1 MARASRSALKLRLC
15 GRCAVVCVPVTLG
28 TSFDTGSEVATFSTF
43 AVSTFAV
50 STFGASAFAVST
62 FAVSTFAVSTFGASA
77 FAVSTF
83 GTSATRVTASTE
95 LAWTGCFA
103 PKLSARRFALA
114 SSTLEA
120 WLFTSN
126 PNS

>member
-62 FAVSTFAVSTFGASA
+62 FAVSTFGA
-77 FAVSTF
+77 
-83 GTSATRVTASTE
+83 SATRVTASTE

>member
-50 STFGASAFAVST
+50 STFGASA
-62 FAVSTFAVSTFGASA
+62 
-77 FAVSTF
+77 
-83 GTSATRVTASTE
+83 TRVTASTE

>member
-28 TSFDTGSEVATFSTF
+28 TSFDTGSEVATFST
-43 AVSTFAV
+43 
-50 STFGASAFAVST
+50 
-62 FAVSTFAVSTFGASA
+62 

>member
-62 FAVSTFAVSTFGASA
+62 F
-77 FAVSTF
+77 

-103 PKLSARRFALA
+103 PKLSSRRFALA